1 MSMLISFSSY
11 FQELYLSGNRLTT
24 LPPVLCSLPR
34 LQVLALRSNQLTTFP
49 QALLTSASLTYLDL
63 AFNRVEAL
71 PVEVLLRADP
81 PALAT
86 LLLEGNPLQRPPIQC
101 LQEEGESGSS
111 NELVT
116 GFAQIDAR
124 LRRYYQ
130 VESGREGGENAG
142 DEGKMTEEKE
152 IKSKRVQ
159 QQQQQ
164 TCDTSVTAIAA
175 AAEDEGE
182 DEDDDDVSYNVSRVF
197 SFLLFSFMSSTNC
210 SCLSLFLFLS
220 PSLDRMK
227 PTICLRDTP
236 QRR

>member
-1 MSMLISFSSY
+1 MSFSFSHFT

-24 LPPVLCSLPR
+24 LPPALCSLPR

-49 QALLTSASLTYLDL
+49 ESLLTSASLTYLDL
-63 AFNRVEAL
+63 AYNRVEAL
-71 PVEVLLRADP
+71 PVEAILRADP

-101 LQEEGESGSS
+101 LQEEEESGS

-124 LRRYYQ
+124 LRRFYQ
-130 VESGREGGENAG
+130 VESGGGGEGGGEN
-142 DEGKMTEEKE
+142 EGSKMTEEKE
-152 IKSKRVQ
+152 IKSKRM

-164 TCDTSVTAIAA
+164 TGDTLVTAN
-175 AAEDEGE
+175 AEDEGE
-182 DEDDDDVSYNVSRVF
+182 DEDDDDVSYNVSRVPSTF
-197 SFLLFSFMSSTNC
+197 LSCHQLTVLVSF
-210 SCLSLFLFLS
+210 SLFHV
-220 PSLDRMK
+220 PPPLDRMK

>member
-1 MSMLISFSSY
+1 MSMLMFFSFSHFT

-24 LPPVLCSLPR
+24 LPPALCSLPR

-49 QALLTSASLTYLDL
+49 ESLLTSASLTYLDL
-63 AFNRVEAL
+63 AYNRVEAL

-101 LQEEGESGSS
+101 LQEEEESGS

-159 QQQQQ
+159 QQ
-164 TCDTSVTAIAA
+164 TCDTSVTSVVAV
-175 AAEDEGE
+175 AEDEGE

-210 SCLSLFLFLS
+210 SCLSLLLFLS
-220 PSLDRMK
+220 PLLDRMK

>member
-24 LPPVLCSLPR
+24 LPPALCSLPR

-71 PVEVLLRADP
+71 PVEVILRADP

-101 LQEEGESGSS
+101 LQEEEESGS

-130 VESGREGGENAG
+130 VESGEGGKGGGENEG
-142 DEGKMTEEKE
+142 GKMTEEKE

-159 QQQQQ
+159 QQ
-164 TCDTSVTAIAA
+164 TCDTSVTSVVAVV
-175 AAEDEGE
+175 EDEGE
-182 DEDDDDVSYNVSRVF
+182 DEDDDDVSYNVSRVLSTF
-197 SFLLFSFMSSTNC
+197 LSCHQLTVLVSF
-210 SCLSLFLFLS
+210 SLFHV
-220 PSLDRMK
+220 PPPLDRMK